1 MRAPEHSRKPFVSLF
16 LLVEIIALTLFV
28 VGPQAG
34 SLDDDG
40 DGNPDVPVV
49 VSSSRGVEDFARAPR
64 CNERLV
70 RTAGAMTTPRVDT
83 DNLEGFRRF
92 PSNGF
97 QHRMSLPSLWLLRC

>member
-1 MRAPEHSRKPFVSLF
+1 MRAPRRSRKPFLSLF
-16 LLVEIIALTLFV
+16 LLVEIIVLTLFV

-49 VSSSRGVEDFARAPR
+49 VSSSRGVEDVARAPR

-70 RTAGAMTTPRVDT
+70 ETAGAMTTSRVDT
-83 DNLEGFRRF
+83 DCLAAVRQVPSNYCGHRISLQF
-92 PSNGF
+92 PS
-97 QHRMSLPSLWLLRC
+97 LLRC